1 MLGKITKQSFYR
13 YAKCPSWIAHDA
25 RHEHAED
32 ALRIRLQEDGLLLDV
47 ERTLLRKRGTLVA
60 EVTADDVDDA
70 MMQTLALMKEGAQT
84 IYRPML
90 MLDSSVAC
98 PDFLERV
105 QGKSHFGDYYY
116 VACDIKRSRAVK
128 PEYKL
133 QGCFYADILAAIQRT
148 KPVQGYVMN
157 SKGEIQSYLL
167 AEAEVQYHLSHDAIR
182 RILEGDEEPHFLT
195 SDCKQSPW
203 FSACKT
209 DAVSCDDISRINR
222 IWRSEADALCAAGF
236 GTVTAFAQTH
246 PDLVF
251 GKVSGI
257 TRERIVFL
265 HMQARA
271 LFTGQHT
278 VVRPIDLPPS
288 HQCLVVD
295 VESDPLR
302 DSDYLFGV
310 LVVEGDKVEYHV
322 FLAKDPQDEQQAW
335 ESFAAFIRSYVGY
348 PLYHY
353 GWSEQDIF
361 RRMGEKYGT
370 DPEVLS
376 MLEDQGVD
384 LLVRLRDSVVFPLS
398 FYSLKDIAQYLGF
411 SWRRDDASG
420 LNSVLWYERWLTE
433 HDASALNDVVLYN
446 EDDVRATLH
455 VLRWAQKH
463 CV

>member
-1 MLGKITKQSFYR
+1 MQARITKQSFYR

-25 RHEHAED
+25 RSAQAED
-32 ALRIRLQEDGLLLDV
+32 ALRIRLQEDGLLPEV
-47 ERTLLRKRGTLVA
+47 ERSLLAKRGTIVA
-60 EVTADDVDDA
+60 EVTADDADEA
-70 MMQTLALMKEGAQT
+70 MQQTLRFMHEGVQT

-90 MLDSSVAC
+90 MLDASLAC

-105 QGKSHFGDYYY
+105 QGKSQFGDYYY
-116 VACDIKRSRAVK
+116 VACDIKRSRSVK

-133 QGCFYADILAAIQRT
+133 QGCFYADVLAMIQKT

-157 SKGEIQSYLL
+157 SRGEIQSYML
-167 AEAEVQYHLSHDAIR
+167 AEAEVEYQLSLDAIR
-182 RILEGDEEPHFLT
+182 RILVGEDEPHFLT

-209 DAVSCDDISRINR
+209 EAVTCDDISRINR
-222 IWRSEADALCAAGF
+222 IWRSEADALRGAGF
-236 GTVTAFAQTH
+236 ATVTEFAQTH

-257 TRERIVFL
+257 TRERLTFL

-271 LFTGQHT
+271 LMTGEIT
-278 VVRPIDLPPS
+278 VLRAPELPPS

-302 DSDYLFGV
+302 DADYLFGV
-310 LVVEGDKVEYHV
+310 LIVEGDKAEYRS
-322 FLAKDPQDEQQAW
+322 FLAKHPEDERQAW
-335 ESFAAFIRSYVGY
+335 EGFVAFIRSYIGY
-348 PLYHY
+348 PIYHY

-376 MLEDQGVD
+376 LLEEQGVD

-398 FYSLKDIAQYLGF
+398 FYSLKDIAQHLGF
-411 SWRRDDASG
+411 SWRREDASG
-420 LNSVLWYERWLTE
+420 LNSVLWYERWLTAQDE
-433 HDASALNDVVLYN
+433 GALRDVVLYN

-455 VLRWAQKH
+455 LVRWAERQH
-463 CV
+463 